1 MATER
6 GKTPADRENPVMS
19 AQKITQTPGLERIR
33 RARARARAALTALV
47 EPGDEQAHRLV
58 RELGPE
64 RALEEMTAEG
74 SRWAGRARGLDPD
87 RDLETMAA
95 LGGGLLIPEDEA
107 WPAALDRLGAAA
119 PLGLWFRGAGM
130 IPQRGKALAVVGSL
144 ASTAYGTTVTSQIAG
159 HAARAGV
166 CVVSDGPYGVAGA
179 AHRGAL
185 DAGDDLPGFTA
196 TVAVLAGGLDQFYT
210 FGHKELLDQ
219 IAETGLLL
227 SEMPP
232 GTPPTRSRFLHRN
245 RLIAALS
252 GAVVVTESSYRS
264 GAQNVAAHALALGSR
279 VGAVPG
285 PVTSASSAGCHRLLK
300 ESHASL
306 VTEPDEALGLLG

>member
-1 MATER
+1 
-6 GKTPADRENPVMS
+6 MS
-19 AQKITQTPGLERIR
+19 AQKIDQTPGLERPR
-33 RARARARAALTALV
+33 RVRAALTALV

-74 SRWAGRARGLDPD
+74 SRWSGRARGLDPD

-119 PLGLWFRGAGM
+119 PLGLWFRGAGT
-130 IPQRGKALAVVGSL
+130 IPQRDKALAVVGSRE
-144 ASTAYGTTVTSQIAG
+144 STAYGTAVTGQIAG
-159 HAARAGV
+159 HAVRAGV
-166 CVVSDGPYGVAGA
+166 CVVSDGSYGIAGA

-185 DAGDDLPGFTA
+185 GTEVDHPGFTA
-196 TVAVLAGGLDQFYT
+196 TVAVLAGGLDRLYPS
-210 FGHKELLDQ
+210 GHAELLEK
-219 IAETGLLL
+219 IAQTGLLL

-232 GTPPTRSRFLHRN
+232 GASPTRNRFLHRN
-245 RLIAALS
+245 RLIAALT
-252 GAVVVTESSYRS
+252 GAVVVTESRYRS

-285 PVTSASSAGCHRLLK
+285 PITSASSAGCHRLLK
-300 ESHASL
+300 ESPASL
-306 VTEPDEALGLLG
+306 VTDPEEALSLLG